1 MKKTYATINLIIVI
15 AMIAVNYYSSIVG
28 INGNTMGKLSAKYYN
43 LFTPAG
49 YAFSIWGLIFIG
61 QLFHAYYQIKKAFWD
76 TKHNDFLSDIGPWL
90 IITNLANIAWIFVWL
105 NEWTGASVLVM
116 LTILFALTKLII
128 NLNMERWDAPFK
140 VIRWIWWPIVGYA
153 GWIAVATIANIA
165 AYLAKIEWQWLF
177 SEETWAIIMIIVAT
191 ALNLFML
198 ITRSMRE
205 FVVIGVWA
213 IFAIAVRH
221 WGEIASLQWTAVAS
235 VIVLIIAMNIHAY
248 INWDTNPLNKMLQKR
263 KST

>member
-1 MKKTYATINLIIVI
+1 
-15 AMIAVNYYSSIVG
+15 
-28 INGNTMGKLSAKYYN
+28 
-43 LFTPAG
+43 
-49 YAFSIWGLIFIG
+49 
-61 QLFHAYYQIKKAFWD
+61 
-76 TKHNDFLSDIGPWL
+76 
-90 IITNLANIAWIFVWL
+90 
-105 NEWTGASVLVM
+105 M
-116 LTILFALTKLII
+116 LTILIALTKLII

-140 VIRWIWWPIVGYA
+140 VIRWIWWPIVSYA

-177 SEETWAIIMIIVAT
+177 SEETWAIIMILVAT

-221 WGEIASLQWTAVAS
+221 WGEIASLQWTAIAS